1 MLSWDWSPRSRETQN
16 GAFPGFLGSWVSVAQ
31 GWLSQEVMRA
41 GWGAAHP
48 CPGAGGV
55 LAGRQQGADLIVE
68 AHFGVRVI
76 TWGDP

>member
-1 MLSWDWSPRSRETQN
+1 M
-16 GAFPGFLGSWVSVAQ
+16 AQ
-31 GWLSQEVMRA
+31 GWLSQEAMRA

-48 CPGAGGV
+48 CPVAGGL
-55 LAGRQQGADLIVE
+55 LAERQQGADLIVE